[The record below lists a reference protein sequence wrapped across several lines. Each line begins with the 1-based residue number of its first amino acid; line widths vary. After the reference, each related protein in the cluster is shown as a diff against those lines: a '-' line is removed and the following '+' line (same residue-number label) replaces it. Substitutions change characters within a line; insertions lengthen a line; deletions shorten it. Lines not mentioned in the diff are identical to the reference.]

1 MLEEGS
7 SQYESDAIAKEAV
20 SGFTLSGLFPNSPS
34 RGFRRPVTLH
44 KMVSRYEFPCSS
56 GITPL
61 FWAFLAMIGWFLAL
75 LNVGSKTF
83 GKSSLS

>member
-7 SQYESDAIAKEAV
+7 SQYESDAIAKESV
-20 SGFTLSGLFPNSPS
+20 SGFTVRALCPNSPS

-44 KMVSRYEFPCSS
+44 KTLWRPIYCSS

-75 LNVGSKTF
+75 LIVGSKTF